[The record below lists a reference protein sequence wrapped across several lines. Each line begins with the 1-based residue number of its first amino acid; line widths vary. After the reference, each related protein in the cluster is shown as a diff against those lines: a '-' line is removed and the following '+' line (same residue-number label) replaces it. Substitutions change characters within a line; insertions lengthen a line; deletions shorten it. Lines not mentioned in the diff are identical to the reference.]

1 MKRQKFQFIIL
12 DGVQELRKSQI
23 DPNKKLANPRVVSN
37 RITAHIVGS
46 RRKRGDANPHLQRT
60 DDIVNQ
66 LFVFYGQF
74 LDHDVSNSFPMPV
87 ST

>member
-1 MKRQKFQFIIL
+1 MQAI
-12 DGVQELRKSQI
+12 RKSQI
-23 DPNKKLANPRVVSN
+23 DPNKNLPNPRVVSN
-37 RITAHIVGS
+37 QITAHVVAS
-46 RRKRGDANPHLQRT
+46 RKRRGDKNPELQRT